1 MTRADARRAR
11 SGRLRGEV
19 AMVTGAAGG
28 IGSVVARS
36 LADQGACVAAVDL
49 PGARLAAVA
58 VDGVDAYPADVRSTA
73 EVVAAVAQIERERGH
88 IGILVNTAGILRSGS
103 VAHLSDDDWSDVFE
117 VNLHGVVRCCR
128 AVAVGMAAR
137 GRGAI
142 VTIGSNAGGVPRMNL
157 AAYAASKAAAAHF
170 MRCLGLELAGQG
182 VRCNVVSPGSTD
194 TGMLRELMGA
204 AATRDVVAGVPDQ
217 FRVGIPLRRIAEPAD
232 VAAAVSFLVSDAAR
246 HITLQDLYVDGGA
259 GLGR

>member
-1 MTRADARRAR
+1 
-11 SGRLRGEV
+11 
-19 AMVTGAAGG
+19 
-28 IGSVVARS
+28 
-36 LADQGACVAAVDL
+36 
-49 PGARLAAVA
+49 
-58 VDGVDAYPADVRSTA
+58 
-73 EVVAAVAQIERERGH
+73 
-88 IGILVNTAGILRSGS
+88 
-103 VAHLSDDDWSDVFE
+103 
-117 VNLHGVVRCCR
+117 
-128 AVAVGMAAR
+128 MAAR

-194 TGMLRELMGA
+194 TGMLRELMGE
-204 AATRDVVAGVPDQ
+204 AATRDVVQGLPDQ